1 MNEMNDT
8 VGAPI
13 FNIPQEGAQ
22 VAGADMDEAFAA
34 ALSAR
39 ILMLTAEAF
48 SSQRPA
54 LVAKVDGNLLD
65 VVCLTTDG
73 MAQTFRFD
81 IRPGPA
87 EVIEKEI
94 ITAIFEIA
102 EATNSVTDMA
112 INQVLCGFGSPS
124 LLLG

>member
-13 FNIPQEGAQ
+13 FNMPQDATPFGTDIE
-22 VAGADMDEAFAA
+22 EAFTA

-39 ILMLTAEAF
+39 ILILTAEAF
-48 SSQRPA
+48 SGHQPA
-54 LVAKVDGNLLD
+54 LIAKVEGSLLD
-65 VVCLTTDG
+65 VVCLTIDG

-81 IRPGPA
+81 IRPGPPEA
-87 EVIEKEI
+87 IEKEI
-94 ITAIFEIA
+94 ITAILEIA
-102 EATNSVTDMA
+102 EASNAVTDMA

>member
-13 FNIPQEGAQ
+13 FNIPQDGTLI
-22 VAGADMDEAFAA
+22 GADLDEAFAA

-54 LVAKVDGNLLD
+54 LVAKVEGNLLD
-65 VVCLTTDG
+65 VVCLTIDG

-81 IRPGPA
+81 IRPGPPEA
-87 EVIEKEI
+87 IEKEI

-102 EATNSVTDMA
+102 EANNAVTEMA
-112 INQVLCGFGSPS
+112 IKQILCGFGSPS
-124 LLLG
+124 LLLR

>member
-13 FNIPQEGAQ
+13 YNIPQDGTL
-22 VAGADMDEAFAA
+22 VGTDLDEAFTA

-54 LVAKVDGNLLD
+54 LVARIEGSFLD
-65 VVCLTTDG
+65 VTCLTLDG
-73 MAQTFRFD
+73 AAQGFRFE
-81 IRPGPA
+81 ILPGPP
-87 EVIEKEI
+87 EQVEREIVISI
-94 ITAIFEIA
+94 LEIA
-102 EATNSVTDMA
+102 EANNAVTDMI